1 MNEKIKKLFL
11 ENPGLEDEIYAFC
24 KQLPELEQAHNDCY
38 ALLRQVEA
46 SMGYSFSAQME
57 ETINYYWSFLT
68 KAYYL
73 FGLGLRQDVLGVLM
87 G

>member
-1 MNEKIKKLFL
+1 MRILYNNRSFNARNFDAKLEVKLCTKKSKSFFWKI
-11 ENPGLEDEIYAFC
+11 
-24 KQLPELEQAHNDCY
+24 Q
-38 ALLRQVEA
+38 
-46 SMGYSFSAQME
+46 